1 LVPSNFCDWLLFFV
15 GHCEELIKLVGCLY
29 LLTGFKGERKTVV
42 GKGMGETGV
51 EQQWEKG
58 YCPLQLFIRGCAY
71 GVTLSNT
78 PRSVAGCFVKTMGS
92 SIKDFHTEREVK

>member
-1 LVPSNFCDWLLFFV
+1 
-15 GHCEELIKLVGCLY
+15 
-29 LLTGFKGERKTVV
+29 
-42 GKGMGETGV
+42 MGETGV
-51 EQQWEKG
+51 EQHWEKG

-92 SIKDFHTEREVK
+92 YIKDFHTEREVSEKWTNAHMGKGVFKLRLAAWRSG